1 MKKLSKSTF
10 ILIPIIITILISF
23 IGIYNYRKPI
33 TIHKM
38 FNEAIVIKPSRKE
51 ILKKTTIE
59 INAKLYRGLYR
70 GSALNFNAHL
80 VNKLEGK
87 IIIDNKEYSFYG
99 ITEKAELKNIL
110 GSVTDNN
117 EGISEGLMFEMCDL
131 DSILLVSTGKN
142 ESDYQVAAPAQTIE
156 DYQRISDKLTN

>member
-1 MKKLSKSTF
+1 MKKLSKGTF
-10 ILIPIIITILISF
+10 ILIPIILAILISF

-38 FNEAIVIKPSRKE
+38 FNEAIVIKPSSKE

-59 INAKLYRGLYR
+59 LNAKLYRGLYR
-70 GSALNFNAHL
+70 GSVLNLNAHF
-80 VNKLEGK
+80 VNQLDGK

-99 ITEKAELKNIL
+99 STEKAELNNIL
-110 GSVTDNN
+110 GSVNENN
-117 EGISEGLMFEMCDL
+117 ESMSEGLMFKMYDL

-142 ESDYQVAAPAQTIE
+142 ESDYQIAAPAQTIE
-156 DYQRISDKLTN
+156 DYQRISDKLTK